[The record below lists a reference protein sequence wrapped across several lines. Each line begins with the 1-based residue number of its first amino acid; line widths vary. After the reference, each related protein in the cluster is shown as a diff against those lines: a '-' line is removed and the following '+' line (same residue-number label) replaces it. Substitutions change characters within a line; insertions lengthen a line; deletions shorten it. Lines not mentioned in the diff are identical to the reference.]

1 MNGPTL
7 HETLHR
13 FWKSNR
19 QTAFAMFAAV
29 CLSGVVADSANAL
42 YILTDAEKDA
52 IVLDQS
58 AEIQDF
64 SSQLV
69 YLTTSST
76 GYDVNLAP
84 GKSVTLTHNG
94 ETTSTLSKRENIST
108 LLQRMDVT
116 PGPMD
121 MVAVDLSDNSVKLTV
136 DDQITYYEHETEPDQ
151 HKTVRVAN
159 PSLPKGKERVKQA
172 GADGERT
179 SVYEVVW
186 SGGKMVSR
194 QFVETLDSTAVDEI
208 IEYGTAAPVQTAT
221 ASKQSHAQAK
231 GLSNVTKNADGSG
244 VLTLAD
250 GTKLP
255 FSGTKQMT
263 ATAYTSGHD
272 GVGQITATGTKVR
285 KGTVAVD
292 KRVIP
297 LGSKLYIVT
306 NDGIVYGQAVA
317 EDTGVRGN
325 AIDLYH
331 DTYQQCI
338 NFGRRGC
345 TVYILK

>member
-1 MNGPTL
+1 MR
-7 HETLHR
+7 HR
-13 FWKSNR
+13 LQGR
-19 QTAFAMFAAV
+19 THHRLVPLFALAV
-29 CLSGVVADSANAL
+29 VLGASLSVTTHANAL
-42 YILTDAEKDA
+42 YILTGVEDSA
-52 IVLDQS
+52 IVLDGS
-58 AEIQDF
+58 EE
-64 SSQLV
+64 
-69 YLTTSST
+69 
-76 GYDVNLAP
+76 AP
-84 GKSVTLTHNG
+84 DLGSRMIYTASGRSGFDVTLTSG
-94 ETTSTLSKRENIST
+94 QQVVVQRDGQTLTARCKRETISQLLDRMGVTLSPLE
-108 LLQRMDVT
+108 
-116 PGPMD
+116 
-121 MVAVDLSDNSVKLTV
+121 MVAADLSGEEIVLTIGEE
-136 DDQITYYEHETEPDQ
+136 ITYYDEVSEPAAYE
-151 HKTVRVAN
+151 TVRVAN

-221 ASKQSHAQAK
+221 ASKQSNAQAK

-255 FSGTKQMT
+255 FSGTKKMT